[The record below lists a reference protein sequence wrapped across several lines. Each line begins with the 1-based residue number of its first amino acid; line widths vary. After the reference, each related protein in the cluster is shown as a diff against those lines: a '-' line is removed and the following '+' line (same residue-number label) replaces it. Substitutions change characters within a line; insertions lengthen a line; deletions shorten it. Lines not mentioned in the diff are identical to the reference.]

1 MNIIFFSLIHRVKHL
16 IDCKTVRVFLIKIA
30 FKEPLVRDLYLTIK
44 SVRRGNISYLT
55 PVSKHWTGFNHIEQL
70 PVHSLS
76 LIQATFLL
84 QTEKRKKINNLS
96 LKFIEACQHI

>member
-1 MNIIFFSLIHRVKHL
+1 MSLPSVKTL
-16 IDCKTVRVFLIKIA
+16 
-30 FKEPLVRDLYLTIK
+30 
-44 SVRRGNISYLT
+44 
-55 PVSKHWTGFNHIEQL
+55 TGFNHIEQL

>member
-1 MNIIFFSLIHRVKHL
+1 MSLPSVKIL
-16 IDCKTVRVFLIKIA
+16 K
-30 FKEPLVRDLYLTIK
+30 
-44 SVRRGNISYLT
+44 
-55 PVSKHWTGFNHIEQL
+55 GFNHNFEQL

>member
-1 MNIIFFSLIHRVKHL
+1 MSL
-16 IDCKTVRVFLIKIA
+16 
-30 FKEPLVRDLYLTIK
+30 
-44 SVRRGNISYLT
+44 
-55 PVSKHWTGFNHIEQL
+55 PVSKHWTGFNYIEQL